1 MLLNRLKNYTVV
13 LASQSPRRKELLDG
27 LGIRVEVNYVETN
40 ETLSADFPPRQ
51 MVEYLARQKAEAVAN
66 QYDLT
71 KTIVIGGDTVVCL
84 GNTVLGKPTDRQD
97 AIQMLQQ
104 LSDNT
109 HLVISGLCVIHNN
122 QNMCR
127 HDITEVHVN
136 PLTTEEIAY
145 YVDTYRPFDKAG
157 SYGIQEWIGYQAI
170 SRINGSFYN
179 VMGLPTHL
187 LWEMLAGIFKP
198 TE

>member
-13 LASQSPRRKELLDG
+13 LASQSPRRKELFDG

-40 ETLSADFPPRQ
+40 ETLSADFPPLQ
-51 MVEYLARQKAEAVAN
+51 MVEYLARQKAEVVAN

-84 GNTVLGKPTDRQD
+84 ENTVLGKPTDRQD

-104 LSDNT
+104 LSGNK
-109 HLVISGLCVIHNN
+109 HLVISGLCVIHNK
-122 QNMCR
+122 QNICK
-127 HDITEVHVN
+127 HDITHVHVN
-136 PLTTEEIAY
+136 PLTAEEIAY
-145 YVDTYRPFDKAG
+145 YVNTYRPFDKAG

-179 VMGLPTHL
+179 VVGLPTHL
-187 LWEMLAGIFKP
+187 LWEMLVEI